1 MMPSTISPLPPKH
14 HRRHSPDTTRRRSTT
29 PPIIIKFANRILS
42 LRSIT
47 ICSLA
52 TT

>member
-1 MMPSTISPLPPKH
+1 MMRSTISPLPPKR

-42 LRSIT
+42 LRNIT
-47 ICSLA
+47 IRSLA